1 MSQLEDY
8 RREMES
14 REVDEDDIVVNAQH
28 RSIVAGLRS
37 LRWAPIGDESMIV
50 PDPRDD
56 GPTLRN
62 RKRLTNLIDQSIFP
76 KGLTVVVPKPHQRPW
91 RPPQGFFF
99 RYAVGLMML
108 GADCGVEIDADI
120 FEEATTFAVPKD
132 NPGLCRVNARP
143 YHKVVKGMKS
153 KVQDW
158 RHYYIFVEL
167 SEIYVSD
174 RDVFF
179 ISEWNMFHVRSF

>member
-1 MSQLEDY
+1 
-8 RREMES
+8 
-14 REVDEDDIVVNAQH
+14 
-28 RSIVAGLRS
+28 
-37 LRWAPIGDESMIV
+37 
-50 PDPRDD
+50 
-56 GPTLRN
+56 
-62 RKRLTNLIDQSIFP
+62 
-76 KGLTVVVPKPHQRPW
+76 
-91 RPPQGFFF
+91 
-99 RYAVGLMML
+99 ML

-179 ISEWNMFHVRSF
+179 ISEWNMFHRMIFDLEEHLEGYQRALLLLGREIVCIGQTLSTHLIL